1 MEHPKTLNLDGKEIL
16 INDARNVLEL
26 ARANGIT
33 IPTFCYHSELSV
45 YGACRLCLVDIEG
58 RGIVT
63 SCSTTPEPGM
73 NIRTNTAEIRTMR
86 KVTMELLLANH
97 DQSCPTCPKS
107 TTCKLQNLA
116 RQMGLTEIRFKK
128 TEKNKPVDR
137 SSPSLVRDPN
147 KCILCG
153 DCVRACREIQSVG
166 AIDFA
171 HRGAHVEVLPSL
183 GRSLNEVECV
193 HCGQCAAVCPVG
205 ALIPRSEID
214 EVWDALSDP
223 EKTVVVQVAPAVR
236 VALGEHFYLPAGQV
250 STGQM
255 VAALKALG
263 FNQVYD
269 TCFAADLTVIEESQE
284 FINRKQQGKNLPQFT
299 SCCPAWVKFCEQ
311 YYPDLLDNLSTCR
324 SPQQMFGSL
333 ARKTLPELLNVAP
346 ENLVVV
352 SLMPCTAKK
361 AEARRGEFSH
371 NDLRDIDY
379 VLTTQELGRMIEQA
393 GLEFAELQLE
403 SFDMPFG
410 FKTGAGVLFGTT
422 GGVSEAVLRYAA
434 QKLGNL
440 DVQDLNVS
448 ILRSDQQLRVA
459 EYTIGPIKAKL
470 AVVHGLRQ
478 ARAVAEQI
486 REGTC
491 DYDLIEVMACPGGCI
506 GGAGQPVN
514 HDPAARKQRAQSLY
528 GIDKMLQLHNA
539 QDNHMI
545 AELYESRLGPVGGEQ
560 AHELLHTHYHSQQ
573 RLAGAGLP
581 LNTPARGDAIK
592 VKVCVGTNCFV
603 KGSQELL
610 QQLVRFVDEH
620 HLADLVDVSA
630 AFCLA
635 KCGQGPNV
643 SVDNHVL
650 SHCTF
655 ETVRDY
661 LLAKAEVASR

>member
-1 MEHPKTLNLDGKEIL
+1 MEQQKTLTLDGKEVF

-26 ARANGIT
+26 ARANGIA

-58 RGIVT
+58 RGIMT

-73 NIRTNTAEIRTMR
+73 QIRTNTAEVRSMR
-86 KVTMELLLANH
+86 KVTMELMLANH
-97 DQSCPTCPKS
+97 VQSCPTCPKS
-107 TTCKLQNLA
+107 TTCKLQDLA
-116 RQMGLTEIRFKK
+116 RQMGINEVRFKQ
-128 TEKNKPVDR
+128 TEKTRPVDR

-171 HRGAHVEVLPSL
+171 HRGARVEVLPSQ
-183 GRSLNEVECV
+183 GRNLSEVECV

-205 ALIPRSEID
+205 ALVPHGQID
-214 EVWDALSDP
+214 EVWDAISDP
-223 EKTVVVQVAPAVR
+223 QKTVVVQVAPAVR
-236 VALGEHFYLPAGQV
+236 VALGEHFNLPAGQV

-269 TCFAADLTVIEESQE
+269 TCFTADLTVIEESQE
-284 FINRKQQGKNLPQFT
+284 FITRIQQGEKLPQFT
-299 SCCPAWVKFCEQ
+299 SCCPGWVNFCEQ
-311 YYPDLLDNLSTCR
+311 YYPDLLDHLSTCR
-324 SPQQMFGSL
+324 SPQQMFGAL
-333 ARKTLPELLNVAP
+333 AKDVLPEQLNVDR

-361 AEARRGEFSH
+361 AEARREEFRH
-371 NDLRDIDY
+371 DGLPDVDY

-393 GLEFAELQLE
+393 GLVFEELQLE

-434 QKLGNL
+434 GKSGNIQTQEIS
-440 DVQDLNVS
+440 VNE
-448 ILRSDQQLRVA
+448 LRSDQQLRVA
-459 EYTIGPIKAKL
+459 EYHIGTLKLKL
-470 AVVHGLRQ
+470 AVVHGLRN
-478 ARAVAEQI
+478 ARSLAEDI
-486 REGTC
+486 RAGRC
-491 DYDLIEVMACPGGCI
+491 NYDLIEVMACPGGCV

-514 HDPAARKQRAQSLY
+514 HDPAARRKRAQALY
-528 GIDKMLQLHNA
+528 GIDKMLQLHNS

-545 AELYESRLGPVGGEQ
+545 EELYENRLGPVGGER
-560 AHELLHTHYHSQQ
+560 AHRLLHTHYHSQQ
-573 RLAGAGLP
+573 RMAGEGMSLNALA
-581 LNTPARGDAIK
+581 RQDAVK

-610 QQLVRFVDEH
+610 QQLVRYVEEH
-620 HLADLVDVSA
+620 RLADLVDVSA
-630 AFCLA
+630 TFCLA
-635 KCGQGPNV
+635 QCGQEPNV
-643 SVDNHVL
+643 SVDHHVL
-650 SHCTF
+650 THCTF

-661 LLAKAEVASR
+661 LLSRVEAPSN